1 MATYA
6 KGTAVAVDKTQAEIR
21 KEVQRFGASHFS
33 FAEGPGYGQIDF
45 VVGKETEA
53 RWIRFRLALPNKSDN
68 RFWRTPHH
76 GYARSAQDAHKS
88 WEQACRESW
97 RALLLL
103 VKAKLAGV
111 SAGITT
117 VEEEFL
123 AHTVDPITDT
133 TVYQQIGKQ
142 LVERISRAHIGG
154 PASNGHAPL
163 RLSGPSEARE
173 PDEIIDP

>member
-6 KGTAVAVDKTQAEIR
+6 KGTGVSVDRTQAEIR
-21 KEVQRFGASHFS
+21 KEVQRFGAEHFR
-33 FAEGPGYGQIDF
+33 FAEGPNYGLIEF
-45 VVGKETEA
+45 VIGKDGA
-53 RWIRFRLALPNKSDN
+53 HQRWIRFRLNLPNKSDDG
-68 RFWRTPHH
+68 FWRTPVQKFR
-76 GYARSAQDAHKS
+76 RSAEQAHQA

-123 AHTVDPITDT
+123 AHTVDPLTDR
-133 TVYQQIGKQ
+133 TVFEYIGPQIAK
-142 LVERISRAHIGG
+142 RIAVHHEGGSANGAALRIGG
-154 PASNGHAPL
+154 PLEGEVIE
-163 RLSGPSEARE
+163 PSESN
-173 PDEIIDP
+173 